1 MNALQHSPL
10 SLAGQI
16 ALLIPVVAAGDQQKA
31 REQQARA
38 EIIAKREAHLKM
50 TRAIL
55 EQQHL
60 EAVLA
65 KVRECP
71 GVGTCHIARLLDYDR
86 SFTQRKLLQLE
97 AEGKVVQVGTGR
109 VNKWEATK

>member
-1 MNALQHSPL
+1 MSALQHSPL

-38 EIIAKREAHLKM
+38 EIIAKREAHLKK

-60 EAVLA
+60 ADVLA
-65 KVRECP
+65 KVCECP
-71 GVGTCHIARLLDYDR
+71 GVSTCVIARALNHDR
-86 SFTQRKLLQLE
+86 SFTKGKLSQLE